1 MRPTQV
7 RAHASIAA
15 GIRSVRYSPAFPLR
29 TTARTAQPLE
39 PILVPKLRIQ
49 FADFPYLHCS
59 IGQRLFTLETCC
71 GYGYEL
77 ARKLHRLPRI
87 FKGRRERTGH
97 HKSRGALRDL
107 GPYLRANRFQGHCLL
122 PRKENSSRDSRQR
135 LRVRLR
141 HRTWHREAP
150 ISVSRFGN
158 VNQIPFRPTGAM
170 RAPLRFRTPFG
181 YALGST
187 DPCSTAVHMEPFST
201 SAFKVLV

>member
-1 MRPTQV
+1 MTQP
-7 RAHASIAA
+7 S
-15 GIRSVRYSPAFPLR
+15 
-29 TTARTAQPLE
+29 E

-87 FKGRRERTGH
+87 FKGQRERTGH

-107 GPYLRANRFQGHCLL
+107 GPYLRANRFQGRRPL

>member
-1 MRPTQV
+1 M
-7 RAHASIAA
+7 
-15 GIRSVRYSPAFPLR
+15 
-29 TTARTAQPLE
+29 
-39 PILVPKLRIQ
+39 
-49 FADFPYLHCS
+49 
-59 IGQRLFTLETCC
+59 ETCC

-97 HKSRGALRDL
+97 HKSRGALR
-107 GPYLRANRFQGHCLL
+107 GFAPYLRANRFQGRRLL

-141 HRTWHREAP
+141 HRTWRREAP

-158 VNQIPFRPTGAM
+158 VNQIPFRLKGAM
-170 RAPLRFRTPFG
+170 QAPPRFRTPFG